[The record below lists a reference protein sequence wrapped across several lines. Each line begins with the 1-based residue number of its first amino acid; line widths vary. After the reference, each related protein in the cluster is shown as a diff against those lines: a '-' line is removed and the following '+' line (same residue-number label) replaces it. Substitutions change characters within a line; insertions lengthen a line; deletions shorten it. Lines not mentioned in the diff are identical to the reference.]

1 MNCVESRFVAL
12 EPDDAFAAEV
22 LAFKAR
28 VRRLAGEQRYLDHP
42 PHLTLSMS
50 VFRVEADVVA
60 PLRRLSR
67 GLAAPAVTIRGW
79 HVFEADRLTGHHT
92 LVCDVAPDGRGPLAR
107 VQREAIAAAA
117 PRRDPLATRQCYDE
131 SWERFSADERANVE
145 QFGFPFVGPIWH
157 PHVTVASIRPDAWD
171 AVWSELAATPPDA
184 RVRFPSLSIFGMRDE
199 EPVLIERFALE
210 GAA

>member
-1 MNCVESRFVAL
+1 MNCVESRFLAL

-28 VRRLAGEQRYLDHP
+28 VRHLVGDQLYLDHP
-42 PHLTLSMS
+42 PHLTLAMS
-50 VFRVEADVVA
+50 VFRVEADVSG
-60 PLRRLSR
+60 PIRDLCR
-67 GLAAPAVTIRGW
+67 GLAAAAVTIRGW
-79 HVFEADRLTGHHT
+79 HVFEADQLTGNHT
-92 LVCDVAPDGRGPLAR
+92 LVCDVAPDGREPLVR

-117 PRRDPLATRQCYDE
+117 PRRDPVATRQCYDQ
-131 SWERFSADERANVE
+131 SWERLSADERANVE

-157 PHVTVASIRPDAWD
+157 PHVTVASIRPDDWD

-184 RVRFPSLSIFGMRDE
+184 LVRFPFLSIFGMRED

-210 GAA
+210 GAE